1 MNSLDL
7 SSFFKTKAQ
16 AMDFSIRLSQI
27 TQEVFVTDFHLEA
40 ALTDQLGL
48 QKKDALLTL
57 LHKNKVAVDKPSA
70 VKEFLTRLQTQIND
84 LPVLT
89 LSLAFEPKDA
99 TLKVLSDWFLLNIK
113 RHVLFDIT
121 VDPTLIAGI
130 VIHFNGKFLDYSI
143 REAFR
148 AVVHASL
155 TPPAAPQP
163 KRASQTHTSQQAL
176 HAAPH

>member
-16 AMDFSIRLSQI
+16 AMDFSTRLSQI
-27 TQEVFVTDFHLEA
+27 SQQVFVTDFRLEA

-48 QKKDALLTL
+48 KQKDALLTL
-57 LHKNKVAVDKPSA
+57 LHKHTVAIDKPSA
-70 VKEFLTRLQTQIND
+70 VKEFLTRLQTQINN
-84 LPVLT
+84 LPVLS

-130 VIHFNGKFLDYSI
+130 VIHFNGKYLDYSI
-143 REAFR
+143 REAFT
-148 AVVHASL
+148 AVIQASL
-155 TPPAAPQP
+155 TPPAASHPE
-163 KRASQTHTSQQAL
+163 RASQAHTSQQAV